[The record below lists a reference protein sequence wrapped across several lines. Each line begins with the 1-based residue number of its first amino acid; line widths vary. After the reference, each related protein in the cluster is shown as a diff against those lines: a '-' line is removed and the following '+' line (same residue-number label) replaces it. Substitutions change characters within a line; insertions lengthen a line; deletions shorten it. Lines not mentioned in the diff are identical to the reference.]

1 MGKRAAN
8 HCFDY
13 LLSNASVS
21 ADYEAN
27 NGTKVEFWVTNCR
40 LVICIL
46 SGLCC
51 SHESVRLQPKKWIY
65 FPELPGVGFAAA
77 NGVLWVL
84 VTIKRRK
91 FGLGST
97 LSFLLAAMGLVIVP
111 MSASAEWYRFSD
123 TAMTTPIEL
132 EFWAEDKEL
141 ANRVGKE
148 VLAVFHQ
155 VDEQM
160 SRYREES
167 EVSRLNLNAPDGPV
181 EVSDGLFEV
190 IEKAREVSLLSQG
203 AFDITFGSVGYLYDF
218 RAGKKP
224 TDEELRSGLPRVNF
238 RDVILD
244 EDDQTVEY
252 RQAGILVD
260 LGGIAKGYAVDLG
273 IERLVSY
280 GIRHARLSAGGD
292 MRLLGDK
299 RGRPW
304 YVGIR
309 DPRSEGRNAVV
320 LPLEDVAVSTSGD
333 YERFFVDEAGER
345 VHHILS
351 PETGKSVQGVQS
363 VTIIGEDALTTDGLS
378 TAVFVLGPKKGLEMI
393 ERLKGIDVV
402 VIDDQRMMHVSE
414 GLVPPQS
421 D

>member
-1 MGKRAAN
+1 MSDDRLRQRLWRALAVAT
-8 HCFDY
+8 C
-13 LLSNASVS
+13 L
-21 ADYEAN
+21 
-27 NGTKVEFWVTNCR
+27 
-40 LVICIL
+40 CIA
-46 SGLCC
+46 
-51 SHESVRLQPKKWIY
+51 
-65 FPELPGVGFAAA
+65 GFAGTARA
-77 NGVLWVL
+77 D
-84 VTIKRRK
+84 
-91 FGLGST
+91 
-97 LSFLLAAMGLVIVP
+97 
-111 MSASAEWYRFSD
+111 WYRFSD

-132 EFWAEDKEL
+132 ELWAEDKAL
-141 ANRVGKE
+141 AERAGAE
-148 VLAVFHQ
+148 AMAVFHQ

-160 SRYREES
+160 SRYREDS
-167 EVSRLNLNAPDGPV
+167 EVSRLNQNAASGPV
-181 EVSDGLFEV
+181 AVSEGLFEV
-190 IEKAREVSLLSQG
+190 LEKAREVSILSDG

-224 TDEELRSGLPRVNF
+224 SEAELRSGLPRVNF

-244 EDDQTVEY
+244 QDAQTVEY
-252 RQAGILVD
+252 GQAGIRVD

-273 IERLVSY
+273 IERLVSL

-333 YERFFVDEAGER
+333 YERFFVDEAGDR

-351 PETGKSVQGVQS
+351 PETGKSVRGVQS

-378 TAVFVLGPKKGLEMI
+378 TAVFVLGPEKGLAMI
-393 ERLKGIDVV
+393 ERLPGIDVV

-421 D
+421 E

>member
-1 MGKRAAN
+1 MSDEGLLKWLWRALALIT
-8 HCFDY
+8 CLWLAGF
-13 LLSNASVS
+13 AGTAS
-21 ADYEAN
+21 AD
-27 NGTKVEFWVTNCR
+27 
-40 LVICIL
+40 
-46 SGLCC
+46 
-51 SHESVRLQPKKWIY
+51 
-65 FPELPGVGFAAA
+65 
-77 NGVLWVL
+77 
-84 VTIKRRK
+84 
-91 FGLGST
+91 
-97 LSFLLAAMGLVIVP
+97 
-111 MSASAEWYRFSD
+111 WYRFSD

-132 EFWAEDKEL
+132 EFWAEDNDRAEKIGE
-141 ANRVGKE
+141 E
-148 VLAVFHQ
+148 VLAVFHR

-160 SRYREES
+160 SRYREDS
-167 EVSRLNLNAPDGPV
+167 EVSRLNRNAANGPV
-181 EVSDGLFEV
+181 SVSDGLFQV
-190 IEKAREVSLLSQG
+190 LEKAREVSILSNG

-224 TDEELRSGLPRVNF
+224 TDEELESGLPRVNF

-244 EDDQTVEY
+244 QDAQTVEF
-252 RQAGILVD
+252 RNAGIRVD

-273 IERLVSY
+273 IERLVSL

-333 YERFFVDEAGER
+333 YERFFVDEAGVR

-378 TAVFVLGPKKGLEMI
+378 TAVFVLGPEKGLEMI
-393 ERLKGIDVV
+393 ERLPGIDVV
-402 VIDDQRMMHVSE
+402 VIDDKRMMHVSE

>member
-1 MGKRAAN
+1 MMRAG
-8 HCFDY
+8 FREWSGRV
-13 LLSNASVS
+13 LTVASCLWLIS
-21 ADYEAN
+21 
-27 NGTKVEFWVTNCR
+27 
-40 LVICIL
+40 
-46 SGLCC
+46 
-51 SHESVRLQPKKWIY
+51 
-65 FPELPGVGFAAA
+65 FAGAA
-77 NGVLWVL
+77 G
-84 VTIKRRK
+84 
-91 FGLGST
+91 
-97 LSFLLAAMGLVIVP
+97 
-111 MSASAEWYRFSD
+111 AEWHRFSD

-132 EFWAEDKEL
+132 EFWAEDEDL
-141 ANRVGKE
+141 AEKVGEE

-160 SRYREES
+160 SRYREDS
-167 EVSRLNLNAPDGPV
+167 EVSRLNRNAAKGPV
-181 EVSDGLFEV
+181 TVSDDLFAV
-190 IEKAREVSLLSQG
+190 LEKAREVSVLSDG

-224 TDEELRSGLPRVNF
+224 TEEQLESGLPRVNF

-244 EDDQTVEY
+244 QGAQTVEF
-252 RQAGILVD
+252 RQEGILVD

-273 IERLVSY
+273 IERLVSS

-320 LPLEDVAVSTSGD
+320 LPLQDVAVSTSGD
-333 YERFFVDEAGER
+333 YERFFMDEAGDR

-378 TAVFVLGPKKGLEMI
+378 TAVFVLGPQKGLEMI